1 MEKNSKIEENEKK
14 KTLDEFELVVNNLF
28 LSGLIN
34 WNKIFIIV
42 SLKDSFI
49 SIITKIM
56 NRHYTS
62 FKYRNVEYI
71 P

>member
-34 WNKIFIIV
+34 
-42 SLKDSFI
+42 
-49 SIITKIM
+49 
-56 NRHYTS
+56 
-62 FKYRNVEYI
+62 
-71 P
+71 